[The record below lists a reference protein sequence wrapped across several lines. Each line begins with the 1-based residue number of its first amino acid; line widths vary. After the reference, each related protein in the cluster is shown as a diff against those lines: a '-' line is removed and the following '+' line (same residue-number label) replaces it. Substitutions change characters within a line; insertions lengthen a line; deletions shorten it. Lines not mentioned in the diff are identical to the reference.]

1 MHMNMPKIFLSQK
14 DIAEITEQCVPET
27 IISQNVCAPVDFY
40 GYNWNKTQH
49 ILKERI
55 LNF

>member
-14 DIAEITEQCVPET
+14 DTAEITEKCVPET
-27 IISQNVCAPVDFY
+27 ISQNVCAPVDFY